1 MAIVNS
7 SRPDPIMKIYS
18 VNLRYA
24 SSVRFDW
31 LKKLEHSMRMLKTLA

>member
-31 LKKLEHSMRMLKTLA
+31 LKKLKILIGLGPDV